1 MNRSD
6 KIFNAVISV
15 QPTETLVM
23 QSACLILLYDHCP
36 WLDGLSQLFDTTDLF
51 YDWSRALVAREI
63 RETDKSRIPV
73 LQTRHR
79 LQNHFR
85 AVQSK
90 SIDVM
95 MF

>member
-6 KIFNAVISV
+6 KIFNAVTSV

-23 QSACLILLYDHCP
+23 QLDCLILLYDHCP

-73 LQTRHR
+73 SQTRHR
-79 LQNHFR
+79 Q
-85 AVQSK
+85 AK
-90 SIDVM
+90 SFSRGPVEVN
-95 MF
+95 